1 MKLTKKVVLNICASC
16 LYWQNPAMQRGFEE
30 LGGNCGGTSDAAVQ
44 YVYHKAQYGNI
55 KLQAGVFFIDKI
67 NQDDPE
73 KKQV

>member
-16 LYWQNPAMQRGFEE
+16 LYWQDTAIKEE
-30 LGGNCGGTSDAAVQ
+30 FDGKCLSASDAAVQ
-44 YVYHKAQYGNI
+44 YVCHKAQYGKI
-55 KLQAGVFFIDKI
+55 KLKADFFFIDKI